1 MKKVYYFLFAA
12 MGLASCS
19 NEDALVPEN
28 NVSTGVTTSQL
39 SIETRSYDEA
49 LAIAKNAISMLEDG
63 DAATRSGEASRT
75 IDLANGV
82 KTYRQNV
89 TRADGSVSN
98 DPLLYVFNFN
108 DNKGFAVVSA
118 KRSTG
123 GLLALVE
130 KGSYDPNSK
139 WNDGSSAIECLEN
152 LKEYVAE
159 AKPEATT
166 SVTRGS
172 TVNFDNFYK
181 IAVGQGPDFTV
192 YEELENI
199 HSIKPKLKVSW
210 GQRGNIALCC
220 PNKIAGSGPIAL
232 AQIMSFHKWPRHI
245 NLTYLDNRDNYQNWE
260 KMLESKTPAQVP
272 ADFFQFPAFI
282 REIGQR
288 TGTTY
293 MSNKSVT
300 DINKL
305 RDFMISQQYAVS
317 FMFSIN
323 PEKDYR
329 TNAIYSILTDMSFV
343 VAQRTSAKGNTH
355 TFVIDGCNYYRY
367 RVYQQFKN
375 GNINV
380 YYEDPTNLNHINW
393 CEGGNYDGYYSTY
406 SLSPYYYTTDEGA
419 EYFEGEKKP
428 EYSGTMKF
436 FSTGR

>member
-1 MKKVYYFLFAA
+1 
-12 MGLASCS
+12 
-19 NEDALVPEN
+19 
-28 NVSTGVTTSQL
+28 
-39 SIETRSYDEA
+39 
-49 LAIAKNAISMLEDG
+49 
-63 DAATRSGEASRT
+63 
-75 IDLANGV
+75 
-82 KTYRQNV
+82 
-89 TRADGSVSN
+89 
-98 DPLLYVFNFN
+98 
-108 DNKGFAVVSA
+108 
-118 KRSTG
+118 
-123 GLLALVE
+123 
-130 KGSYDPNSK
+130 
-139 WNDGSSAIECLEN
+139 
-152 LKEYVAE
+152 
-159 AKPEATT
+159 
-166 SVTRGS
+166 
-172 TVNFDNFYK
+172 
-181 IAVGQGPDFTV
+181 
-192 YEELENI
+192 
-199 HSIKPKLKVSW
+199 
-210 GQRGNIALCC
+210 
-220 PNKIAGSGPIAL
+220 
-232 AQIMSFHKWPRHI
+232 MSFHKWPRHI

-260 KMLESKTPAQVP
+260 KMLESKTPDQVP

-355 TFVIDGCNYYRY
+355 TFVIDGCNYYKY

-419 EYFEGEKKP
+419 GYFEGEKKP
-428 EYSGTMKF
+428 KYSGTMKF